1 MFSSVTEAKKTI
13 DRLKE
18 TLKRDDGCSD
28 FEVFSLI
35 DGLQQVFEVVIAV
48 NKRNTVLSEDEISDI
63 GIQGLSMIDNLVYKL
78 MASDLESYKFEVEQV
93 AMFLANWVIKHKG
106 KLSNIQSVVDG
117 LADMANQVED
127 KVSLLQLS
135 TFMNQVAHACSDVIQ
150 HDLDITDPGRPWR
163 ALNMNRG
170 IVATRTH
177 DLEVMHEVFPDLIKA
192 IPMDAPDFFK
202 EGMSE
207 MERLN
212 YPQPVKDLMQEFY
225 QQTQKPVI
233 H

>member
-1 MFSSVTEAKKTI
+1 MFSSVVDAKKTI
-13 DRLKE
+13 ESLKE

-35 DGLQQVFEVVIAV
+35 DGLQQIFDIVVAV
-48 NKRNTVLSEDEISDI
+48 NKQDTVLNEDKISDV
-63 GIQGLSMIDNLVYKL
+63 GIRGLSMIDNLVYKL
-78 MASDLESYKFEVEQV
+78 ISSDLASHKFEVEQV
-93 AMFLANWVIKHKG
+93 AMFLANWVVKHKG

-117 LADMANQVED
+117 MAHMANQVED
-127 KVSLLQLS
+127 QVSLLQLS
-135 TFMNQVAHACSDVIQ
+135 TFMNQVAHACTDVIQ
-150 HDLDITDPGRPWR
+150 HDLDVTDPERPWR
-163 ALNMNRG
+163 VLNMNRG

-177 DLEVMHEVFPDLIKA
+177 DLEIMYEVFPDLIKA

-202 EGMSE
+202 EGISE

-212 YPQPVKDLMQEFY
+212 YPEPVKELIQEFY
-225 QQTQKPVI
+225 NQTQKPVV

>member
-1 MFSSVTEAKKTI
+1 MFSSVTDAKKTI
-13 DRLKE
+13 DTLKE

-35 DGLQQVFEVVIAV
+35 DGLQQVFETVVAV
-48 NKRNTVLSEDEISDI
+48 NKQHTILTGDEISDI
-63 GIQGLSMIDNLVYKL
+63 GEQALSMIDNLVYKL
-78 MASDLESYKFEVEQV
+78 MDNDLASHKFEVEQV
-93 AMFLANWVIKHKG
+93 AMFLANWIIKHKG
-106 KLSNIQSVVDG
+106 KLSKIQSVVDG

-135 TFMNQVAHACSDVIQ
+135 TFMSQVAHACSDVIQ

-177 DLEVMHEVFPDLIKA
+177 DLDIMREVFHDLIKA
-192 IPMDAPDFFK
+192 IPMDAPAFFK

-212 YPQPVKDLMQEFY
+212 YPEPVQELMQEFY
-225 QQTQKPVI
+225 NQTQKPVV